1 MLQITFQFTNM
12 ADAAALLAQLD
23 GHQVAGA
30 SLLNPISEA
39 FLVDRKLDP
48 ARAKKS
54 AAPAPADAPA
64 QPTAEPTVAQP
75 PAAAVADLVPD
86 PAPAP
91 TVAYAD
97 LQKAVLK
104 LYAMDKAAASAIATE
119 MGFASFKV
127 MPAERWAEAL
137 AKVNAAIAARG

>member
-39 FLVDRKLDP
+39 PIAAKEAP
-48 ARAKKS
+48 ARAKKAVEPKVEDTPATAP
-54 AAPAPADAPA
+54 AAPSDE
-64 QPTAEPTVAQP
+64 TIN
-75 PAAAVADLVPD
+75 
-86 PAPAP
+86 
-91 TVAYAD
+91 YSD

-104 LYAMDKAAASAIATE
+104 LYAFDKAAASAIATE

-127 MPAERWAEAL
+127 MPAGRWAEAL
-137 AKVNAAIAARG
+137 GKVNAAITARG